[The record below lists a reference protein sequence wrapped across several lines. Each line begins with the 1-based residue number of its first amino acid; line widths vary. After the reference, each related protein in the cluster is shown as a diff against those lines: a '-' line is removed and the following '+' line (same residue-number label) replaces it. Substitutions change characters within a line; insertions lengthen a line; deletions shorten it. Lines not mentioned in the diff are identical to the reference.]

1 MGDFLYLSIMKNLFK
16 SLFGKKEVTKEDKVV
31 NLIIKFI
38 KDNYQITEYY
48 ESEES
53 ESRTY
58 HTNDIWPP
66 AVFYYKNKELTYNR
80 KFAQEIHSFIPDD
93 RLLQPDSKLMGEVF
107 DKLYNHK
114 VRVAYGY
121 SQYCT
126 QYN

>member
-1 MGDFLYLSIMKNLFK
+1 MMGDFLYLSVMKNLFK
-16 SLFGKKEVTKEDKVV
+16 KIFGKKEVTKEDKVV

-58 HTNDIWPP
+58 HTNDLWPP

-80 KFAQEIHSFIPDD
+80 KLAQEIHNFIPDD
-93 RLLQPDSKLMGEVF
+93 RLLQPDSKLIGEIF
-107 DKLYNHK
+107 EKLYNHK
-114 VRVAYGY
+114 VRVTEGY
-121 SQYCT
+121 SQYV
-126 QYN
+126 